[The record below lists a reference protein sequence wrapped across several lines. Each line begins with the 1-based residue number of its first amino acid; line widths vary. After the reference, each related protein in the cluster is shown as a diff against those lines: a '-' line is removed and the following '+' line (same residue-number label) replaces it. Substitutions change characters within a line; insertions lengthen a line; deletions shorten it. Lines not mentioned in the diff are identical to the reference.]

1 MASNK
6 YYKIINKETGEDLE
20 VCGEAGFH
28 HAFFS
33 YDRDEAE
40 RTFDICGCSEDEWEI
55 VECDFYAR

>member
-20 VCGEAGFH
+20 VCGEAGYH

-40 RTFDICGCSEDEWEI
+40 RTFDILSKQKVIHCGMI
-55 VECDFYAR
+55 NL